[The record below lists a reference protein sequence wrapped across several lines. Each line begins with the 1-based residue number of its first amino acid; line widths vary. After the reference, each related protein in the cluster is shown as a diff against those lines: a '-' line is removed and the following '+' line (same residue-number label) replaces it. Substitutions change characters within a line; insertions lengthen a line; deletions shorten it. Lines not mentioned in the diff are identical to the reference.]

1 MLAGVPQGSTLLPLL
16 YNLYITDI
24 PQSSRSE
31 LAKYANDVCIYKNI
45 ARNLRYATEAVQKH
59 LSDLE
64 SGPRSGEL
72 DKTKCIIFTKLRKL
86 ESYGQETGFTKR
98 AAYLGLTLH
107 HRLNWKLH
115 CNKVWTRAVASLR
128 ADPSLEI
135 VTTAKIQAPCLQ
147 GVDLT
152 SN

>member
-1 MLAGVPQGSTLLPLL
+1 MR
-16 YNLYITDI
+16 D
-24 PQSSRSE
+24 
-31 LAKYANDVCIYKNI
+31 
-45 ARNLRYATEAVQKH
+45 ARAAVQKH
-59 LSDLE
+59 LFDLE
-64 SGPRSGEL
+64 SGPRSGEY
-72 DKTKCIIFTKLRKL
+72 DKIKCIIFTENTKPELRKS
-86 ESYGQETGFTKR
+86 ESYGQETGFTNW
-98 AAYLGLTLH
+98 AAYPGVTLH

-115 CNKVWTRAVASLR
+115 CDKVRTRAVASLR